1 MDFPQLQFDYADPKQ
16 CLDLLQSVPLTNLDL
31 ARDVLVRVIRGM
43 LATPPAPLAHLEVLE
58 QARPS
63 VSFVTGELARRY
75 AFQPLPPALQ
85 EQDLLLQVV
94 SLLQAMA
101 HSYSEVANRG
111 GDLATIQSRL
121 ALICQRCIHYSG
133 RAILEHFR
141 ARREIP
147 PGLWID
153 LHGYYATAEE
163 WNIAAVR
170 VVEPLNELHAA
181 ESCQDAYSTILLVD
195 LANPYSRLPRE
206 FIWVLRWASLFAQ
219 ETSIVPP
226 TGSAEE
232 SKCYGVDLM
241 LDNGLRPLTMLAHS
255 ATLHRFDG
263 SKLAPRVQQLI
274 LKLREGEK
282 PTDLGLGDDIVMPQG
297 ARLLLQLY
305 RPWCHAAATRR
316 YQRRVGG
323 GTAQLSLGLDA
334 IHYHT
339 SGEEFVQPEPTRNYT
354 RAQVDSILTF
364 GERVE
369 GGEKLQLRAAQ
380 IGFGLET
387 WDVVNQSVAG
397 FRLRYE
403 SAESRM
409 GSRIENNQ
417 LVGVFPPDGECMLL
431 GHVSWTMYESS
442 GALMIGIALLPGTPE
457 TLAARQVGVNVGSTS
472 NPYSRAFVLPAV
484 AALKEPNSLIVPRGW
499 YQKDRVLELYI
510 DHPVRARLGAL
521 LFQGV
526 DFERVAYVVV

>member
-1 MDFPQLQFDYADPKQ
+1 MDFPQLTFDFADPKQ
-16 CLDLLQSVPLTNLDL
+16 CIDLLNSVPLTNLDHS
-31 ARDVLVRVIRGM
+31 RDALVRVIRGM
-43 LATPPAPLAHLEVLE
+43 LATPPEPLAHLEVLE
-58 QARPS
+58 QARPA
-63 VSFVTGELARRY
+63 VNFVTCEIAKRY

-85 EQDLLLQVV
+85 ENDMLLQVV

-111 GDLATIQSRL
+111 GDYAAVQSRL

-163 WNIAAVR
+163 WGIASVR
-170 VVEPLNELHAA
+170 VVEPMNELHAA
-181 ESCQDAYSTILLVD
+181 ESCQDAYSAILLVD
-195 LANPYSRLPRE
+195 LANPYSRSPRE
-206 FIWVLRWASLFAQ
+206 FVWVLRWAALFAQ
-219 ETSIVPP
+219 ETSIVAP
-226 TGSAEE
+226 TGSVEE
-232 SKCYGVDLM
+232 TKCYGIDLM
-241 LDNGLRPLTMLAHS
+241 LDHGLRPITMLGHS
-255 ATLHRFDG
+255 PTLHRFDG
-263 SKLAPRVQQLI
+263 SRLAPRVQQLI
-274 LKLREGEK
+274 LKLREGALPRE
-282 PTDLGLGDDIVMPQG
+282 LGLGEDVTMPQG

-323 GTAQLSLGLDA
+323 GTAKLCLGMEP
-334 IHYHT
+334 IHFHV
-339 SGEEFVQPEPTRNYT
+339 SGNEFVQPEPTRTYT
-354 RAQVDSILTF
+354 RAQVDAILTF
-364 GERVE
+364 GDRVE

-380 IGFGLET
+380 IGYGLET

-409 GSRIENNQ
+409 GGRIENNQ
-417 LVGVFPPDGECMLL
+417 LVGVLPPDGEYMLL

-442 GALMIGIALLPGTPE
+442 GALMIGVALLPGTPDP
-457 TLAARQVGVNVGSTS
+457 LAARLTGVNVGGSS

-484 AALKEPNSLIVPRGW
+484 NALKEANSLILPRGW
-499 YQKDRVLELYI
+499 YQKDRVVEIYV
-510 DHPVRARLGAL
+510 DHPVRVRLSGL

-526 DFERVAYVVV
+526 DFERVAYAMA